1 MAIEQLTSP
10 ASIHAAIEK
19 RWDEVDPQTRTFVAP
34 NAIVSGM
41 PWNYLLDDDVH
52 IFVNEQGPRVRR
64 RDCSDTDFDCNFWV
78 GDAILVATD
87 PSPSSDAVEATIRLR
102 FSAGLRAVGG
112 WIGVSPKSPFDEN
125 FFDQPL
131 VAVMWVALAS
141 SPQDFQPLIASG
153 QTGHVVPVGT
163 PLKAPFIGARATG
176 SDRIVEVRFDA
187 SLFGNR
193 RYDKLALSELT
204 VER

>member
-1 MAIEQLTSP
+1 MGIVQLLSP

-52 IFVNEQGPRVRR
+52 ILVNEQPAQGCR
-64 RDCSDTDFDCNFWV
+64 RDCSDTDFDCNFWL

-87 PSPSSDAVEATIRLR
+87 PSPSSDAVEATIRLE
-102 FSAGLRAVGG
+102 FSARRARGRRLDRCQPRRS
-112 WIGVSPKSPFDEN
+112 VSTKP

-131 VAVMWVALAS
+131 LAAMWIALES
-141 SPQDFQPLIASG
+141 DPLTCQP
-153 QTGHVVPVGT
+153 GHRQW
-163 PLKAPFIGARATG
+163 LDWSRGARSAP
-176 SDRIVEVRFDA
+176 R
-187 SLFGNR
+187 
-193 RYDKLALSELT
+193 
-204 VER
+204 